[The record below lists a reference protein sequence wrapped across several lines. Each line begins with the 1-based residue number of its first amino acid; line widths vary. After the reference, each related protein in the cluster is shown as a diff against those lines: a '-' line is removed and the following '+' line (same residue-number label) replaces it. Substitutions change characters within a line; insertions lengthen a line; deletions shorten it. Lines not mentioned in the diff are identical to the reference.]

1 MWFNGIEAHNKES
14 MSVQHTEMNTKR
26 LQWTWYSSLCV
37 THSWTPCYA
46 PLPHKIALSVIKP
59 CYCFVT
65 ELNEI
70 LLNCSKSQTQRRGNR
85 NNALC
90 DFLCIWYMEVQGNLN
105 IRYHMNSL
113 ETRVTLCII
122 NCPGYIW
129 QFEMIK
135 SSKLQK
141 VLLSPYDRVL
151 HLDISMVCMISFTW
165 IQNKLSFVLDNMIH
179 KISTNVWKIIMTET
193 KQSHLSA
200 MRLIWV
206 RSHTNI
212 PGMIS
217 YQLYFPEWFGHSLIS
232 KSFVFRY

>member
-1 MWFNGIEAHNKES
+1 MWFNGTEAHNKES

-37 THSWTPCYA
+37 AHSWTPCYA

-122 NCPGYIW
+122 NCPEYIR

-135 SSKLQK
+135 SSKLQN
-141 VLLSPYDRVL
+141 VLLSPYGRVL
-151 HLDISMVCMISFTW
+151 HLDISMVCMITVVSHGFKINYHLFW
-165 IQNKLSFVLDNMIH
+165 IIWYTRFQLMCGKSLWQKPNKATCRRCDWFQWGLTPTFLARY
-179 KISTNVWKIIMTET
+179 
-193 KQSHLSA
+193 L
-200 MRLIWV
+200 
-206 RSHTNI
+206 
-212 PGMIS
+212 IS
-217 YQLYFPEWFGHSLIS
+217 YISLNDSDI
-232 KSFVFRY
+232 V